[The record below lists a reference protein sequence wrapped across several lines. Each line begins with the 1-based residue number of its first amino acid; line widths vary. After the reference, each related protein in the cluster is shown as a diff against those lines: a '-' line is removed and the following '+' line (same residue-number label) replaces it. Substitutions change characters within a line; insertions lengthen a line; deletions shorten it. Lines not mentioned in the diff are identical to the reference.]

1 MYMVEE
7 NHLLDKNDTKFKPGW
22 KGGPGRPPKLKTQ
35 VKDFIKEHPYA
46 VETLM
51 TTLYEKGIEGDRES
65 AMYIID
71 RIKGKPKATI
81 GIAGEDKKLLTLATI
96 LEFRKLID
104 SERLQLKEGEYAVSG
119 QGDQEEA
126 RQGLHSGEEGDDK

>member
-1 MYMVEE
+1 M
-7 NHLLDKNDTKFKPGW
+7 NDKVKQVGFQPGN
-22 KGGPGRPPKLKTQ
+22 KLGKGRPPKLKTQ

-51 TTLYEKGIEGDRES
+51 TTLYEKGISGDREA

-81 GIAGEDKKLLTLATI
+81 GIDEEDRDLLKAATVVEFFKLMDSHTKLL
-96 LEFRKLID
+96 
-104 SERLQLKEGEYAVSG
+104 
-119 QGDQEEA
+119 
-126 RQGLHSGEEGDDK
+126 EEGKDAIEQSQE

>member
-1 MYMVEE
+1 MDND
-7 NHLLDKNDTKFKPGW
+7 NHLIGREATQFKKGH
-22 KGGPGRPPKLKTQ
+22 KGGPGRPPKLQTQ

-51 TTLYEKGIEGDRES
+51 TTLYEKGIKGDREA

-81 GIAGEDKKLLTLATI
+81 GIDEEDRDLLKAATVVEFFKLMDSHDRKALQEGSQDAT
-96 LEFRKLID
+96 E
-104 SERLQLKEGEYAVSG
+104 
-119 QGDQEEA
+119 
-126 RQGLHSGEEGDDK
+126 

>member
-1 MYMVEE
+1 MPFEVGHPKY
-7 NHLLDKNDTKFKPGW
+7 
-22 KGGPGRPPKLKTQ
+22 GGKAKAIKTQ

-51 TTLYEKGIEGDRES
+51 TTLYEMGIEKDREA

-81 GIAGEDKKLLTLATI
+81 GIAEEDKELLTAATVI
-96 LEFRKLID
+96 EFRKLMD
-104 SERLQLKEGEYAVSG
+104 RKMLTEGEIASPNP
-119 QGDQEEA
+119 
-126 RQGLHSGEEGDDK
+126 